1 MEAGMLNLIQEGGFI
16 MAPLLICSFLVWAVT
31 FEKLWF
37 LSKFDQRANQLHLKA
52 AELLR
57 SNKLH
62 EARGLC
68 NSYHPIVGAPYLALM
83 DGGQER
89 LERRLEE
96 SRLGMRRF
104 LWILGTIGSSAPFI
118 GLFGTVVGIIK
129 SFESI
134 ARTGKSGFAVVAA
147 GLSEALIATAAGIIV
162 AVIAVVLYNYFQT
175 RLTRTLILFK
185 NRVEDLRDQMNEPGS
200 NLGA

>member
-1 MEAGMLNLIQEGGFI
+1 MLNLIQEGGFI
-16 MAPLLICSFLVWAVT
+16 MAPLLICSLFVWAVT

-37 LSKFDQRANQLHLKA
+37 LSKFDQRAKQLHAKA
-52 AELLR
+52 SGLIKE
-57 SNKLH
+57 NKFH

-68 NSYHPIVGAPYLALM
+68 HSYHAIVGAPYLALM
-83 DGGQER
+83 DGGQAR

-104 LWILGTIGSSAPFI
+104 LWILGTIGASAPFI
-118 GLFGTVVGIIK
+118 GLFGTVIGIIK
-129 SFESI
+129 SFDSI
-134 ARTGKSGFAVVAA
+134 AKTGKSGFTVVAA

-162 AVIAVVLYNYFQT
+162 AVVAVVLYNYFQT
-175 RLTRTLILFK
+175 RLGRTLLLFK
-185 NRVEDLRDQMNEPGS
+185 NRIEDLRDQMATSGE